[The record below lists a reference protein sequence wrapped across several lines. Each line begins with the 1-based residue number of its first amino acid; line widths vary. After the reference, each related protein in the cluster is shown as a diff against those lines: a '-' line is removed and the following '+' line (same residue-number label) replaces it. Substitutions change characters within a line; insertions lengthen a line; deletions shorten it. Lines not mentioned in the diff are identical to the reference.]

1 MLHLGAMGQMAA
13 EQQSDKM
20 ASDIEVWM
28 MQMCGI
34 EFLHV
39 ENIAPTDIR

>member
-20 ASDIEVWM
+20 ASDIEVHM
-28 MQMCGI
+28 KQRCVI
-34 EFLHV
+34 EILPA
-39 ENIAPTDIR
+39 EN